1 MSDIQTVDNLTPF
14 LDRKNIV
21 IQCHNYPDAD
31 AIGSAFALYSFFTA
45 KGVDCRI
52 VYGGSAAISKINLR
66 LFVEKLHIPVEHI
79 SEEFRVDGLLI
90 TVDCQYLSSNIVH
103 FPADEVL
110 MIDHHRQGE
119 NIDKI
124 RNSGIVCYSCIKE
137 QYGSC
142 ASVIYQL
149 LQKSD
154 FAPDLSMSTA
164 LYYGL
169 YMDTNEFSEVRH
181 PADRETRDELIFDD
195 GIFTLLKNSNL
206 SPKELKQAGA
216 SMQNFDARG
225 QLAVLESVECD
236 PNVLGMI
243 ADILIRVENITT
255 AIVFNKI
262 HDYDFV
268 DQPNYKFSVRTCVG
282 EVRANELAQMI
293 ASPMVDGVHIGGG
306 GGHRLKSGGRVDAG
320 LFQKY
325 LDNTSQQITFNEYL
339 YRVFDEYS
347 SAARI
352 IYSDNYDFAELSA
365 LAGVYETSQYVL
377 GYICTTEIT
386 SAGNYLLIRSR
397 YGDIRAKVSPDLYI
411 LAGIRG
417 DLACIEGSEFK
428 EKYCDSDL
436 PLYYAE
442 FSKYDEP
449 RVLIDHSGKKIYLK
463 EMLHSCTLRR
473 PQRVLAVPVSRIGTP
488 VKLMDSKWA
497 NADFRFGNVNDYLVI
512 NEKNHAD
519 ISIVEGG
526 RFREMYRRIS

>member
-31 AIGSAFALYSFFTA
+31 AIGSAFALYRFFTA

-79 SEEFRVDGLLI
+79 SEEFWVDGLLI

-137 QYGSC
+137 HYGSC

-225 QLAVLESVECD
+225 QLAVLESVEC
-236 PNVLGMI
+236 
-243 ADILIRVENITT
+243 
-255 AIVFNKI
+255 
-262 HDYDFV
+262 
-268 DQPNYKFSVRTCVG
+268 S
-282 EVRANELAQMI
+282 
-293 ASPMVDGVHIGGG
+293 
-306 GGHRLKSGGRVDAG
+306 RL
-320 LFQKY
+320 
-325 LDNTSQQITFNEYL
+325 
-339 YRVFDEYS
+339 
-347 SAARI
+347 
-352 IYSDNYDFAELSA
+352 
-365 LAGVYETSQYVL
+365 
-377 GYICTTEIT
+377 
-386 SAGNYLLIRSR
+386 
-397 YGDIRAKVSPDLYI
+397 
-411 LAGIRG
+411 
-417 DLACIEGSEFK
+417 
-428 EKYCDSDL
+428 
-436 PLYYAE
+436 
-442 FSKYDEP
+442 
-449 RVLIDHSGKKIYLK
+449 
-463 EMLHSCTLRR
+463 
-473 PQRVLAVPVSRIGTP
+473 
-488 VKLMDSKWA
+488 
-497 NADFRFGNVNDYLVI
+497 
-512 NEKNHAD
+512 
-519 ISIVEGG
+519 
-526 RFREMYRRIS
+526 